1 MSGAILQSELS
12 GLIQESKRKQP
23 EIKAAAEKSFSD
35 LKSLHVTSEAQLA
48 GDLLRKPSF
57 ADPFVL
63 ACKSRNAKLV
73 TSGVICLQRLA
84 ASHALP
90 SERLKDVLEAFRE
103 VTASGFDVQ
112 IKILQTLPSLF
123 QTYASDIHGGLLFT
137 SLEICGALQ
146 SSKTTVVSSTA
157 SATLQQLVSS
167 AFEIIA
173 DEDETADSD
182 ITREVHVESDTIV
195 LKRAA
200 NDGFEIFGDLC
211 DIADGADAQRLKP
224 SIMSPV
230 FALDLIL
237 TILLSNEKV
246 FKTHIELLVV
256 CRRKLMPALIRRLSA
271 KQPFA
276 ITIRSLRIL
285 YMLINHHFEYLQD
298 ESETALSLLIHF
310 LDPEA
315 SQGWKRAACMETLRN
330 VIANFPLLRRI
341 FYCFDIKDGRK
352 DIVSKMMAALAKVAA
367 EKPVIIGLSHRSTM
381 PARRTDD
388 GKNGQDQ
395 TSLEAAGVEGV
406 IGSTIFAESH
416 TTGISAVWS
425 LPKNPC
431 LEQLERSDAPS
442 VPDTYIYSLVLDSIY
457 SLSEGLAKFVTPTSI
472 ARNER
477 KKSQVQADEQLHE
490 SPEKYVGTDGS
501 QIAQA
506 VSATESQKAIRL
518 VNPLAVTSY
527 PQSEST
533 KLAADLVNSCWPAF
547 LATCATFLNA
557 ALDAEF
563 YHNLVRAIQK
573 LAQVAC
579 VLELSTPRDAFLT
592 TLAKAAVPPQALTSG
607 RTTDSRKAE
616 ISPTVQ
622 SAESVASDIASPVN
636 KLAPGMRIS
645 SKADATV
652 LTTRNLL
659 CMRALLHLG
668 IALGPTFSQEAWCIL
683 LETLQEAEHL
693 IKMSP
698 RSLMNQTGKPAED
711 VSSTEPSSSGPN
723 LGGEIAA
730 VQTASKKMFASTS
743 NYDKDVFLS
752 LLKALLSLS
761 ASTEFVHDREHV
773 ASPIDSSIFR
783 RVGRM
788 HQSSRSTS
796 GSFSKLAAEDN
807 EVLFV
812 LSKTSEIAKSNLQRF
827 VRQSAADSGWSLIT
841 DRLLQI
847 LKSSTATSDTRLRTA
862 SLLDA
867 IILGTLQN
875 LDDEDE
881 RLQREVQH
889 RDVSVLR
896 SQIEGLYQESTVS
909 ITGGRKTDLDIHESA
924 LETLVA
930 IIEQQGGNLLISW
943 QTIFKLGGTIFEE
956 QAPPFANGA
965 QQDLQTGDVRA
976 RSVKL
981 IQIAFR
987 LLQLVGSDFLN
998 LLPLQ
1003 DLLGFIELLLL
1014 FGRQHD
1020 DLNVS
1025 LTSTTFFWNLA
1036 DFLHSSQNHPSL
1048 DNPIDVPTE
1057 GFLVDQINS
1066 SQDPARVIASLWF
1079 LLLLRLNILTT
1090 DSRLEVRNGAIRVT
1104 LRILDVSGP
1113 SLSPGGWHVCLS
1125 LILLRLIKSHA
1136 SLLVKLQQKNSD
1148 DGPKSFDEW
1157 HASTVA
1163 LLEGSINLV
1172 CHFFNEISADER
1184 FYAFWEELFE
1194 VLRSILTTPS
1204 LAVSSAVFH
1213 GVTSLFSSLQNA
1225 GYRDAHAANPALR
1238 LWSSSHPADIV
1249 TYPEL
1254 GAVSAKVHDSN
1265 QEAFTAHAESVIR
1278 ITEALPS
1285 VRLDQ
1290 IDAAEFMQALR
1301 KTILRC
1307 VHPVYGSDVQKL
1319 APEQER
1325 VVVIL
1330 HLLSAT
1336 RTSKSIEYY
1345 ETLFDFI
1352 LVAFKDESD
1361 LGNDSRPEIPAK
1373 QGPTS
1378 RSGQSP
1384 SFVAFASRCM
1394 DLLEKDAVA
1403 VAQHKHLADEAQT
1416 VCAALNVL
1424 SNAAKAKY
1432 SAKAHRGNPLLWR
1445 KATASALAIVE
1456 AVGSHSYSMVD
1467 QEELLALNVVYG
1479 AAIGLAVGILVSGS
1493 LEKMDRLPEE
1503 DAIAADE
1510 EHDIASFKRLSL
1522 SLIPALTKLKDP
1534 NVTAGRSF
1542 TVEIHRGFVIE
1553 LFRASLIT
1561 VPQYADLPSDEDLA
1575 TSSISSL
1582 LQVRPGTIKKPV
1594 YHVRSRMPYLALDT
1608 LFGLAAA
1615 FDGDRTQDP
1624 DAFTDHMTLARRAA
1638 PFVLLRA
1645 AHTLKSF
1652 IADQPLRGP
1661 MPMPSKLRTEMLYI
1675 LRSSLELR
1683 SEDKAFVG
1691 KEGSHA
1697 GLGRDGR
1704 RHLRVLYPLILRM
1717 WKVWRRVP
1725 RYGFSWIAD
1734 EDGVE
1739 IEKCL
1744 HRWMELCGE
1753 NWELADFNS

>member
-1 MSGAILQSELS
+1 MSGAILQAELS
-12 GLIQESKRKQP
+12 GLIQESKRKRP
-23 EIKAAAEKSFSD
+23 EIRAAAEKSLSD

-90 SERLKDVLEAFRE
+90 SERLRDVLEAFRE

-123 QTYASDIHGGLLFT
+123 QTHASDIHGGLLFT

-173 DEDETADSD
+173 DEDETTDSD
-182 ITREVHVESDTIV
+182 TTREVHVGSDTIV

-224 SIMSPV
+224 RTMSPV

-256 CRRKLMPALIRRLSA
+256 CRRKLMPVLIRRLSA
-271 KQPFA
+271 KQTFP

-285 YMLINHHFEYLQD
+285 YLLINHHFEYIQD

-315 SQGWKRAACMETLRN
+315 SQGWKRAVCMETLRN

-341 FYCFDIKDGRK
+341 FYCFDMKAGRK
-352 DIVSKMMAALAKVAA
+352 DIVSKVMAALAKMAA
-367 EKPVIIGLSHRSTM
+367 EKPIIVGLSHRSTM
-381 PARRTDD
+381 PSRRTDD
-388 GKNGQDQ
+388 EKEGQDQ
-395 TSLEAAGVEGV
+395 TSLEAAGVDGV
-406 IGSTIFAESH
+406 IGSTIVAESH
-416 TTGISAVWS
+416 ITGISAVWS

-431 LEQLERSDAPS
+431 LEQLEKNDAPS
-442 VPDTYIYSLVLDSIY
+442 LPDTYIYSLVLDCIY
-457 SLSEGLAKFVTPTSI
+457 SLSEGLAKFVMPTSI

-501 QIAQA
+501 RIAQP
-506 VSATESQKAIRL
+506 VSATEPQKAIRL
-518 VNPLAVTSY
+518 VNPLAVTSH

-533 KLAADLVNSCWPAF
+533 KIAADLVSSCWPAF

-573 LAQVAC
+573 LAQVAG

-592 TLAKAAVPPQALTSG
+592 TLAKAAVPPQARTSG
-607 RTTDSRKAE
+607 AITDARKAE
-616 ISPTVQ
+616 ISPTAQ
-622 SAESVASDIASPVN
+622 TTDNVASDIASPVN

-645 SKADATV
+645 SNADVTI

-668 IALGPTFSQEAWCIL
+668 IALGPTFTQEAWCIL

-711 VSSTEPSSSGPN
+711 PSSTEPSSSGPN

-761 ASTEFVHDREHV
+761 ASTEFVNDRRNV
-773 ASPIDSSIFR
+773 ASPIDSSTFR

-788 HQSSRSTS
+788 HQSSRSVS
-796 GSFSKLAAEDN
+796 GSFFKLAAEDS

-812 LSKTSEIAKSNLQRF
+812 LSKTSEVAKSNLQRF

-841 DRLLQI
+841 DRLLQV
-847 LKSSTATSDTRLRTA
+847 LKSSTATSDIRLRAA
-862 SLLDA
+862 SLLDTM
-867 IILGTLQN
+867 ILGTLQN

-909 ITGGRKTDLDIHESA
+909 VTEGRKTDLEIHERA

-930 IIEQQGGNLLISW
+930 IIEQRGENLLISW

-956 QAPPFANGA
+956 QTPPFAIGT
-965 QQDLQTGDVRA
+965 QQDVQKGDLRA

-998 LLPLQ
+998 LLPMH

-1036 DFLHSSQNHPSL
+1036 DFLHSSQTHHSL
-1048 DNPIDVPTE
+1048 DYLADVPTE
-1057 GFLVDQINS
+1057 GFLVDQIS
-1066 SQDPARVIASLWF
+1066 SSHDTPRVVESLWL
-1079 LLLLRLNILTT
+1079 LLLLRLNTLTT
-1090 DSRLEVRNGAIRVT
+1090 DSRLEVRNGATRVT
-1104 LRILDVSGP
+1104 LRILDASGP
-1113 SLSPGGWHVCLS
+1113 SLSPRGWNICLS
-1125 LILLRLIKSHA
+1125 LILLRLLKSHA
-1136 SLLVKLQQKNSD
+1136 SLLVKLQGKNPD
-1148 DGPKSFDEW
+1148 DDLTSFDQW

-1172 CHFFNEISADER
+1172 CHFFNEISADEH

-1194 VLRSILTTPS
+1194 VLGSILTTPS
-1204 LAVSSAVFH
+1204 LAVSSTTFH
-1213 GVTSLFSSLQNA
+1213 GVTLLFSSLKNA
-1225 GYRDAHAANPALR
+1225 SYRDVLAASPALR
-1238 LWSSSHPADIV
+1238 LWSSCHPADTV
-1249 TYPEL
+1249 ADPEL
-1254 GAVSAKVHDSN
+1254 GAVPAKVHDSN
-1265 QEAFTAHAESVIR
+1265 QEAFTAHAESVIQ

-1290 IDAAEFMQALR
+1290 IDVEKFMQALR
-1301 KTILRC
+1301 KTILQC
-1307 VHPVYGSDVQKL
+1307 VHPPHGSDVQKM

-1325 VVVIL
+1325 VAAIL
-1330 HLLSAT
+1330 QRLSAT
-1336 RTSKSIEYY
+1336 RMSKTIQYY

-1352 LVAFKDESD
+1352 LVAFKDEAD
-1361 LGNDSRPEIPAK
+1361 LGNDPRPELPAK
-1373 QGPTS
+1373 QGSTS
-1378 RSGQSP
+1378 RSSHRP
-1384 SFVAFASRCM
+1384 SFVAFASRCI
-1394 DLLEKDAVA
+1394 DLLENDIIA
-1403 VAQHKHLADEAQT
+1403 VAQHGALAGE
-1416 VCAALNVL
+1416 VPILCSALNVL
-1424 SNAAKAKY
+1424 SDATKAKY
-1432 SAKAHRGNPLLWR
+1432 SAKAHRGDPLLWR

-1456 AVGSHSYSMVD
+1456 AVSSHRYSMMD
-1467 QEELLALNVVYG
+1467 QEELLALNEVYG
-1479 AAIGLAVGILVSGS
+1479 SAIEIAVGILGSGS
-1493 LEKMDRLPEE
+1493 LEKLDRVLEE
-1503 DAIAADE
+1503 DTVAADE
-1510 EHDIASFKRLSL
+1510 EHDIAAFKRLSL
-1522 SLIPALTKLKDP
+1522 SSIPALTKLKDP
-1534 NVTAGRSF
+1534 GARPNL
-1542 TVEIHRGFVIE
+1542 TVEIHRRFVIE
-1553 LFRASLIT
+1553 LFRASLIA
-1561 VPQYADLPSDEDLA
+1561 VPQYADLPSDKDLA
-1575 TSSISSL
+1575 TSPLSSL
-1582 LQVRPGTIKKPV
+1582 LQVRAGTIKKLG

-1608 LFGLAAA
+1608 LFRLAIA
-1615 FDGDRTQDP
+1615 FDGDKTQDAE
-1624 DAFTDHMTLARRAA
+1624 AFADHMKLARIAA
-1638 PFVLLRA
+1638 PYVLLRA

-1661 MPMPSKLRTEMLYI
+1661 MSMPSKLRAEMLYI
-1675 LRSSLELR
+1675 LRSCLELR
-1683 SEDKAFVG
+1683 SEDEAFVG
-1691 KEGSHA
+1691 QPGSHA
-1697 GLGRDGR
+1697 CFGQDGR
-1704 RHLRVLYPLILRM
+1704 RHLRVLYPLVLRM

-1725 RYGFSWIAD
+1725 RCGFSWITD
-1734 EDGVE
+1734 EDGFG